1 MDIFDEIIRCMKE
14 EASSSGN
21 VFVRRKDLAE
31 FMGKQ
36 LPAAAPKTVSTAAKP
51 GPDPQYVPQIEIP
64 EEKPEVPAVMKKVL
78 PDLSKMGWQELRQ
91 CAMQCA
97 ACPLAP
103 TRTNVVFGCG
113 AEKTEL
119 MFIGEG
125 PGADEDAQGIPF
137 VGRAGELLS
146 KMIKAMKYDRS
157 EVYIANIVKCRPPEN
172 RNPSDDEAATCI
184 PFLKR
189 QIELVQPKAIVLLGA
204 VPVKYLMGKTGITR
218 LRGKWMEY
226 EGIKVMPTYHPA
238 YLLRNPAAKA
248 DVWKDLQQ
256 VMAVLGKL

>member
-1 MDIFDEIIRCMKE
+1 MDIFDDIIRCMKE
-14 EASSSGN
+14 EAASSGN
-21 VFVRRKDLAE
+21 IFVRKKDLAE
-31 FMGKQ
+31 FMGEQIQAQRK
-36 LPAAAPKTVSTAAKP
+36 APEAEMP
-51 GPDPQYVPQIEIP
+51 HP
-64 EEKPEVPAVMKKVL
+64 PAVQAEISEEPPVRHVIQNAL
-78 PDLSKMGWQELRQ
+78 PDLSNMNWQELQQ

-97 ACPLAP
+97 ACPLAS
-103 TRTNVVFGCG
+103 TRNNVVFGCG
-113 AEKTEL
+113 STETEL

-137 VGRAGELLS
+137 VGRAGELLT

-172 RNPSDDEAATCI
+172 RNPSDDEAAACI
-184 PFLKR
+184 PLLKR
-189 QIELVQPKAIVLLGA
+189 QIALIRPKAIVLLGA

-218 LRGKWMEY
+218 LRGNWMDY
-226 EGIKVMPTYHPA
+226 EGIPVMPTYHPA

-256 VMAVLGKL
+256 VMALLGKL

>member
-1 MDIFDEIIRCMKE
+1 MQT
-14 EASSSGN
+14 SWPT
-21 VFVRRKDLAE
+21 LAQE
-31 FMGKQ
+31 VYGC
-36 LPAAAPKTVSTAAKP
+36 
-51 GPDPQYVPQIEIP
+51 
-64 EEKPEVPAVMKKVL
+64 EKCRL
-78 PDLSKMGWQELRQ
+78 CQ
-91 CAMQCA
+91 
-97 ACPLAP
+97 
-103 TRTNVVFGCG
+103 TRTNVVLGEG
-113 AEKTEL
+113 DLHAPL

-137 VGRAGELLS
+137 VGRAGELLT

-172 RNPSDDEAATCI
+172 RNPSDDEAAACI

-218 LRGKWMEY
+218 LRGNWMEY

-256 VMAVLGKL
+256 VMAYLGKL

>member
-21 VFVRRKDLAE
+21 IFVRRKDLAE
-31 FMGKQ
+31 FMGNQISAEVKPAPAPKAVPKIE
-36 LPAAAPKTVSTAAKP
+36 LPEEPPAAP
-51 GPDPQYVPQIEIP
+51 
-64 EEKPEVPAVMKKVL
+64 PAMMRKAL
-78 PDLSKMGWQELRQ
+78 PDLSDMNWQELHQ

-137 VGRAGELLS
+137 VGRAGELLT

-172 RNPSDDEAATCI
+172 RNPSDDEAAACI

-218 LRGKWMEY
+218 LRGNWMEY

-238 YLLRNPAAKA
+238 YLLRNPAAKG

-256 VMAVLGKL
+256 VMAYLGKL